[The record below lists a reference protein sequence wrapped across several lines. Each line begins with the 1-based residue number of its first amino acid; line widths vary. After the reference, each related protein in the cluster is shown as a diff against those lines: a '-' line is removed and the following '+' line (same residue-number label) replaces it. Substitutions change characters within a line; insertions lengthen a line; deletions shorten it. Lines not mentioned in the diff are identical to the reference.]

1 MIRLS
6 TGRAVSSWLRAAVGL
21 ELGSKLVVE
30 GSMVGLE
37 LGSELLVEGGT
48 GSLLGLWVCDG
59 GFAVMVALWSFFMV
73 VCGGFMV
80 DCGGGIALCSGF
92 LDFFFFFFILRYFK
106 HCKIFFKLFSEM
118 QSNIGKN

>member
-30 GSMVGLE
+30 GGAVGLELGSELVVEGGVVGLE

-48 GSLLGLWVCDG
+48 RGLLGLWVCDG
-59 GFAVMVALWSFFMV
+59 GFV
-73 VCGGFMV
+73 
-80 DCGGGIALCSGF
+80 
-92 LDFFFFFFILRYFK
+92 
-106 HCKIFFKLFSEM
+106 
-118 QSNIGKN
+118 